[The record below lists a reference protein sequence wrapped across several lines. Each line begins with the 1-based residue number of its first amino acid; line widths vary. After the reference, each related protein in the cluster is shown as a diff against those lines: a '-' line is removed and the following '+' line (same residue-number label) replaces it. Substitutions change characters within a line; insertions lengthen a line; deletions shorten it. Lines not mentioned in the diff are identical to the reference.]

1 MLILLLMKLE
11 KIERKN
17 DVKDEDRKDREVL
30 KQLYN
35 STDI

>member
-1 MLILLLMKLE
+1 MKLE